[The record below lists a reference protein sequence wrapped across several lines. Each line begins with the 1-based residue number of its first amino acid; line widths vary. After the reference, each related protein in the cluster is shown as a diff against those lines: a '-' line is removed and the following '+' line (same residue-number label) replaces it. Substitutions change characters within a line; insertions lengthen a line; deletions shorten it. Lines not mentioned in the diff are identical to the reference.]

1 MWGAMNVESC
11 KFGTGNKLGQIIMRL
26 RAEFREHQY
35 GAEGDLDI
43 SSDDRELLM
52 RDTMIAS
59 VA

>member
-1 MWGAMNVESC
+1 MNVESC